1 MKSIRMQLVV
11 ITLLLISIPFILS
24 NVINAVYLSQAYKG
38 ELEGNNT
45 MLASAISE
53 QVASFMEK
61 AYTITALIAQ
71 NKDVREFDVQRQDTM
86 VKAVAEDNTFFD
98 LLYIQGKDGMQTA
111 RSQGTLGDRSGRWWF
126 KQMIETEQPFVSK
139 SYFSLSGNVPVTSI
153 ILPIYGS
160 SQNLNG
166 VMGADIKLDSLQTI
180 VEKFSTGTRYA
191 YVIDGEGVVIAHPDK
206 VQVSELYNYLKQ
218 TKTVLKL
225 DASGNVE
232 KDQDGNQLTEEK
244 EIIIPEELKRI
255 TEASLRGE
263 QGVAEYDDS
272 EGIRVISGYTSIELP
287 GDSDRWAVITVQK
300 KSDAMVFIYG
310 SYRRNFIIG
319 ILLLAISIIILTFVS
334 KTISEPIKLSAS
346 HVNEIAKGDFSV
358 PIDASYL
365 KRRDEIGTIVN
376 SIDRMKESLKHLVA
390 NINGES
396 VEIKRQVD
404 EVNQSAVELKQNLES
419 VSATTE
425 ELAASMEE
433 TAATSDQINETSH
446 EIQLAVQSMAGRA
459 QEGAVLAGEISL
471 RADKTQREVQ
481 EAQIKARTMLE
492 ETKSQLQEAIE
503 ASKVVG
509 QIDILSTSI
518 MQITEQTNLLA
529 LNAAIEAARAGEAG
543 RGFSVVADEIRKLA
557 EQSKS
562 TVLKIQEITGHVVES
577 VTHLANSSNNLLG
590 FVSNDVS
597 KDYSV
602 MLEVA
607 NYYNEDAVSVEG
619 LVSEFSATSQQ
630 LLASI
635 DSILLSIEDISRASS
650 EGARGT
656 TDIAIMVSDINQ
668 YASEMVVKVSG
679 TEQSA
684 EKLLDETKKFVI

>member
-206 VQVSELYNYLKQ
+206 VQVFELYNYLKQ